1 MSAAGPASPRGEP
14 ASPRGSAEQVEWAS
28 KWMSAT
34 ERTSEASI
42 VEQANEWAVQANER
56 INKQVAQYLYLNS

>member
-1 MSAAGPASPRGEP
+1 MSAAGPASK
-14 ASPRGSAEQVEWAS
+14 AGSAEQVKWAS
-28 KWMSAT
+28 EWMSAT

-56 INKQVAQYLYLNS
+56 INKQVAQYLCLDS

>member
-1 MSAAGPASPRGEP
+1 MTFRLL
-14 ASPRGSAEQVEWAS
+14 
-28 KWMSAT
+28 T

-56 INKQVAQYLYLNS
+56 INKQVAQYLCLNS